1 MAIIVALF
9 PSNLAS
15 LKNLKEKYLLL
26 FGLASLCATI
36 AQIVIEAVFIARYR
50 SGGSQEWLLG
60 CEILSACSTDQG
72 PSSAVS
78 QIYNEVDS
86 MTRIVV
92 AEIIVNVVSLILM
105 LVSLYVTWSQAAA
118 TTTTGTPNSQ
128 FANFVLVFEALLEIG
143 QVACSALALKQMEG
157 SIQPVNQLLGSLI
170 GMLSEN
176 SDLCVLPCCSIGT
189 ESGSPISC

>member
-1 MAIIVALF
+1 LAIIVSLF
-9 PSNLAS
+9 PLNLANS
-15 LKNLKEKYLLL
+15 QIFKDKILPLL
-26 FGLASLCATI
+26 GLASLGATI
-36 AQIVIEAVFIARYR
+36 AQIVIEAVFIDRYR

-60 CEILSACSTDQG
+60 CEILSTCSTDQG

-86 MTRIVV
+86 MMRIVV

-105 LVSLYVTWSQAAA
+105 VVSLYVTWSQASS
-118 TTTTGTPNSQ
+118 SQ
-128 FANFVLVFEALLEIG
+128 SQNQFSSFVLVLEALLEIG
-143 QVACSALALKQMEG
+143 QVVCSALALEQMEG

-176 SDLCVLPCCSIGT
+176 NGLCVLPCCSIGT
-189 ESGSPISC
+189 ESGSPIAC

>member
-9 PSNLAS
+9 PFNFACLQ
-15 LKNLKEKYLLL
+15 NLKEKYLLL

-36 AQIVIEAVFIARYR
+36 AQIVIEAVFISRYK
-50 SGGSQEWLLG
+50 SGGSEAWLLG
-60 CEILSACSTDQG
+60 CEILSTCSTDQG

-92 AEIIVNVVSLILM
+92 AEIIINVFSLILM
-105 LVSLYVTWSQAAA
+105 VVSLYGTLSQASS
-118 TTTTGTPNSQ
+118 SQ
-128 FANFVLVFEALLEIG
+128 FNSNSNFVLVFEALIEIG
-143 QVACSALALKQMEG
+143 QVICSALALQQMEG
-157 SIQPVNQLLGSLI
+157 SMQPVNQLLGSLI
-170 GMLSEN
+170 GTLSEN
-176 SDLCVLPCCSIGT
+176 NGLCVLPCCSIGT